1 MPFYCQRC
9 LPTLWSQIRLF
20 LRKQNKQNERREE
33 RLHFKHLHYLN
44 TLHLLRSCLKSLCA
58 ACMHTKSLQLCLT
71 LCNPMDHSL
80 LGSSVHGFSRQE
92 YWSGLPFP
100 SPGHLSNP
108 GIKPVSLLS
117 PALAAGSLPLGNPLN
132 SLYNSLK
139 KRKWRTK
146 FLNCVT
152 FEQKALQFKAWP

>member
-1 MPFYCQRC
+1 MPFCCQRC

-80 LGSSVHGFSRQE
+80 LGSSVHGILQARLLEWVAMTSSRGASQLRDQTHIS
-92 YWSGLPFP
+92 Y
-100 SPGHLSNP
+100 
-108 GIKPVSLLS
+108 VSLIGGWFFTTNTTWE
-117 PALAAGSLPLGNPLN
+117 A
-132 SLYNSLK
+132 
-139 KRKWRTK
+139 
-146 FLNCVT
+146 
-152 FEQKALQFKAWP
+152 QKCPVMC